1 MKMNR
6 GIKAQAE
13 RQKILDLLNEHGKMT
28 YRKIGEICGI
38 GNPQW
43 PLSWMVTN
51 GELFRSDERPSYYTA
66 LVGVTMSA
74 DNVQKQRF
82 ELANQTFLDK
92 NKKVSLSANHRI
104 VNLLDK
110 PARDNT
116 GQRSRV
122 GGFAYSGMYAQQ
134 F

>member
-1 MKMNR
+1 MNR

-13 RQKILDLLNEHGKMT
+13 RHKILDALNNHGKMT
-28 YRKIGEICGI
+28 FKQICETCGI
-38 GNPQW
+38 ENPQW
-43 PLSWMVTN
+43 PISWMVTN
-51 GELFRSDERPSYYTA
+51 GELFRSDERPAYYTA
-66 LVGVTMSA
+66 LVDVTMSA
-74 DNVQKQRF
+74 DNLKKQSA
-82 ELANQTFLDK
+82 ELAIQTLIDK
-92 NKKVSLSANHRI
+92 NKKVPLATNHTI

-122 GGFAYSGMYAQQ
+122 RRFAYSGMYAQQ

>member
-1 MKMNR
+1 MTR
-6 GIKAQAE
+6 GIRAQAE
-13 RQKILDLLNEHGKMT
+13 RQKILDVLNEHGKMT
-28 YRKIGEICGI
+28 YRQICEICGI

-66 LVGVTMSA
+66 LVDVTMSA
-74 DNVQKQRF
+74 DNVQKQRS
-82 ELANQTFLDK
+82 EMANKTFIEK
-92 NKKVSLSANHRI
+92 NEKVSLSSNHTI
-104 VNLLDK
+104 VKLLDK

-116 GQRSRV
+116 AQRSRL

>member
-1 MKMNR
+1 MTRN
-6 GIKAQAE
+6 IEAQHL
-13 RQKILDLLNEHGKMT
+13 RQQILDLLNENGKMT
-28 YRKIGEICGI
+28 TSQLVKMCDIKFL
-38 GNPQW
+38 QW

-51 GELFRSDERPSYYTA
+51 REIFRSDERPAYYTVLA
-66 LVGVTMSA
+66 DVTMSA
-74 DNVQKQRF
+74 ADVQKQRAIMVNSHIDNKVT
-82 ELANQTFLDK
+82 LAD
-92 NKKVSLSANHRI
+92 NHRI

-122 GGFAYSGMYAQQ
+122 GRFAYSGMYAQQ